1 MANKRNKR
9 IRTYSD
15 VEMVMGIQSETPS
28 LKSAMAKALYNQ
40 CKQYYNENHW
50 VLFKVD
56 EKTNE
61 DIFHNTFIVL
71 WQNIE
76 KEIVSVKDGVLMGK
90 DGEPFKGR
98 LTTYLMDIA
107 KLKYLEWQR
116 EDEKVHPKGRKL
128 TSPEEETPP
137 TTTLTEINKNIKRWL
152 LYGNDEQIK
161 LAIIS
166 DLIGQMSER
175 CAEILSRFYYEEMD
189 YSKMIGELPTYGS
202 IDALKTQK
210 YKCMQRLKALS
221 GERYNQININ

>member
-1 MANKRNKR
+1 MVSQQKKKK
-9 IRTYSD
+9 TYSD
-15 VEMVMGIQSETPS
+15 VEMVMGIQS
-28 LKSAMAKALYNQ
+28 KSQYIKTAMEKALYNQ
-40 CKQYYNENHW
+40 CKRYYNENHRA
-50 VLFKVD
+50 LFKVD
-56 EKTNE
+56 EETEE
-61 DIFHNTFIVL
+61 DIFHNSFIVL

-90 DGEPFKGR
+90 DGEPFKAT

-107 KLKYLEWQR
+107 KLKYLEWKR

-166 DLIGQMSER
+166 DFIGQMSER

-189 YSKMIGELPTYGS
+189 YSIMIGELPTYGS

>member
-1 MANKRNKR
+1 MAIKRNKR

-40 CKQYYNENHW
+40 CKRYYNENHGT
-50 VLFKVD
+50 LFIVNK
-56 EKTNE
+56 ETEE
-61 DIFHNTFIVL
+61 DIFHNSFIVL

-76 KEIVSVKDGVLMGK
+76 KEIVFVKDGGLMGK
-90 DGEPFKGR
+90 DGKPFKAK

-107 KLKYLEWQR
+107 KLKYMEWKR

-189 YSKMIGELPTYGS
+189 YDKMIGELPTYGS

-221 GERYNQININ
+221 GERYNQINIK